1 MTSRA
6 PAVTANSCLPAPEIL
21 GCIHT
26 VRPVSSKNDLPVV
39 DAHQCF
45 YPQAQSNRFSF
56 VGEDLAPFY
65 AHGPELSHYPIQ
77 TTLLG

>member
-6 PAVTANSCLPAPEIL
+6 LADTANSCRPAPEIL

-26 VRPVSSKNDLPVV
+26 VRPVSARNDLPVV
-39 DAHQCF
+39 DAHRGF
-45 YPQAQSNRFSF
+45 YPQAQSTHFSF

-65 AHGPELSHYPIQ
+65 AH
-77 TTLLG
+77 